1 MGDDAWFKSTR
12 RTFFI
17 FLGVTLW
24 KKIIVVHA
32 NGTHWKKA
40 SAVMAKA
47 NIVQISDA
55 WMTVVNVGRVLK
67 MTKKEAKKMQKELS
81 DYKKVFSKLEERC
94 SPEALEYWHRHLWYG
109 LTIQSNAEAAAPKEG
124 EPPKQP
130 FKLADWL
137 IGRESKD
144 GIRLYGKNDLKQ
156 IALHLFIYC
165 EDE

>member
-1 MGDDAWFKSTR
+1 VVQVHPPD
-12 RTFFI
+12 FFI
-17 FLGVTLW
+17 FEGVVW
-24 KKIIVVHA
+24 RKIVVVHA
-32 NGTHWKKA
+32 NGTHWKKVF
-40 SAVMAKA
+40 AVMVTA

-55 WMTVVNVGRVLK
+55 WMTVVNVGRTLK
-67 MTKKEAKKMQKELS
+67 MTKQEAKKMQKELS

-137 IGRESKD
+137 ISRESKD
-144 GIRLYGKNDLKQ
+144 GIRLYGNNDLKQ

>member
-1 MGDDAWFKSTR
+1 
-12 RTFFI
+12 
-17 FLGVTLW
+17 
-24 KKIIVVHA
+24 
-32 NGTHWKKA
+32 
-40 SAVMAKA
+40 
-47 NIVQISDA
+47 
-55 WMTVVNVGRVLK
+55 
-67 MTKKEAKKMQKELS
+67 MTKQEAKKMQKELS

-109 LTIQSNAEAAAPKEG
+109 LTIQSNTEAAATKEG
-124 EPPKQP
+124 EPPKPP

>member
-1 MGDDAWFKSTR
+1 
-12 RTFFI
+12 
-17 FLGVTLW
+17 
-24 KKIIVVHA
+24 
-32 NGTHWKKA
+32 
-40 SAVMAKA
+40 MAE
-47 NIVQISDA
+47 QES
-55 WMTVVNVGRVLK
+55 
-67 MTKKEAKKMQKELS
+67 KKMQKELS
-81 DYKKVFSKLEERC
+81 DYKKVFSELEERC

-124 EPPKQP
+124 EPPKPP

-137 IGRESKD
+137 ISRESKD

>member
-1 MGDDAWFKSTR
+1 VVQVHPPD
-12 RTFFI
+12 FFI
-17 FLGVTLW
+17 FEGVVW
-24 KKIIVVHA
+24 RKIVVVHA
-32 NGTHWKKA
+32 NGTHWKKVF
-40 SAVMAKA
+40 AVMVTA

-55 WMTVVNVGRVLK
+55 WMTVVNVGRTLK
-67 MTKKEAKKMQKELS
+67 MTKQEAKKMQKELS

-109 LTIQSNAEAAAPKEG
+109 LTIQSNTEAAAPKEG
-124 EPPKQP
+124 EPPKPP

>member
-1 MGDDAWFKSTR
+1 MEKDYCCKCKWYALEEGVCCNGDSEYRADFR
-12 RTFFI
+12 
-17 FLGVTLW
+17 LLDV
-24 KKIIVVHA
+24 
-32 NGTHWKKA
+32 
-40 SAVMAKA
+40 
-47 NIVQISDA
+47 
-55 WMTVVNVGRVLK
+55 VVNVGRVLK
-67 MTKKEAKKMQKELS
+67 MTKQEAKKMKKELS
-81 DYKKVFSKLEERC
+81 DYKKVFSELEERC

-124 EPPKQP
+124 EPPKPP

-156 IALHLFIYC
+156 IALHLFIHC